1 MRAAGVGWLA
11 WLLCLEA
18 GLATPPI
25 LRLRRERGLLDQ
37 LASLNDEIGALERRR
52 GQGVL
57 QDLMQPVEPQ
67 LERAAEPPVQL
78 FEPQLDRT
86 VEPPVELLEPQLER
100 MVEPPVEL
108 LEPQLERT
116 VEPPVE
122 LLEPVMSQLEAGE
135 APKASPSPVLN
146 AMASPSPAPDP
157 LGSALTLIPSPGPD
171 LLGGLAPDPHLI
183 EFGKCVKELPPIEG
197 QAALSKAISGDVLG
211 ALAELQLPDFTI
223 EAAGAGFFDKFATPL
238 LSVLMDGIKKDLK
251 GLAGVPNPFD
261 FRAALSEVQEAGPTG
276 SLADMV
282 DEEVT
287 AIMKTVDGATK
298 QLHEITT
305 SIVEGMRSQH
315 ANDVVGCAIEH
326 MLSPILP
333 KLEPVLE
340 KATKQGLDTLTGVY
354 KALRM
359 PAQEGSIGESVNL
372 KVGEPSPALAALE
385 KHATGVESSFT
396 SLRSKLLADL
406 SQIVGSIEELERDS
420 KPEPAAQPAQPTA
433 ELIGQI
439 VSTKTKAHW
448 MRDSQGRWTNA
459 ELLPSPV
466 SSPAPMPLPAASPA
480 PQPLTY
486 TEALKLAA
494 ASPAPEPPTYTE
506 ALRLAAASPAAQPPA
521 PQPLSQAQTPQQP
534 ASMPS
539 PADQVTT
546 NTTSTTT
553 TTTTTT
559 GKATTTT
566 DALSSTADTSSATE
580 VSAGSIPDISA
591 GAPTMPDDALPPTAL
606 AAAAQPP
613 TYTEALKLPAASPA
627 AQPPTYTEALKLPAA
642 SPAPQPPTYTEALK
656 LPAASPAPQ
665 PPTYTEALKLA
676 AASPAAQP
684 PTYTEALKLPAASPA
699 AQPPTYTEALKLA
712 AASPA
717 AQPPTYT
724 EALKLAAASPAPQ
737 REPEPQPEQPAQ
749 PEPAEPESAKAK
761 PDASQA
767 QTPQQQAPMPSP
779 ASSPGLMGAG
789 DDDLLMTFLGPI
801 IQGSAQAVTNL
812 ALGKDRRLMVS
823 RVIRSVVAD
832 TCSVVTET
840 LGRNVNVEEPREGM
854 ELFCAFDAKGKVP
867 KVKDLLKAG
876 SVVQIN
882 IVFDELFKHVFMPLM
897 SQVIALVEVVLGDV
911 VTLVDSICGAI
922 PAVVTGIICG
932 VVGIVVGFFVEMVVP
947 GLVESV
953 AISLY
958 EAAREYTVAQAA
970 HWVEAISSNEGEAQ
984 GLTLVDEG
992 VEWVSDMSAQLQPIM
1007 NIVLPIFDQALKGA
1021 LPEVSKAVNNCEQ
1034 QLALVHT
1041 LLARKFGCETEVNA
1055 AVLTGGKPSP
1065 AASPAAS
1072 PTPGL
1077 ERVTVDAT
1085 ATAMAMLAPPLW
1097 ASRSRGPPS
1106 GHIL

>member
-1 MRAAGVGWLA
+1 
-11 WLLCLEA
+11 
-18 GLATPPI
+18 
-25 LRLRRERGLLDQ
+25 
-37 LASLNDEIGALERRR
+37 
-52 GQGVL
+52 
-57 QDLMQPVEPQ
+57 MQPVEPQ

-146 AMASPSPAPDP
+146 AMASPSPALDP

-546 NTTSTTT
+546 TTTSTTT

-627 AQPPTYTEALKLPAA
+627 
-642 SPAPQPPTYTEALK
+642 
-656 LPAASPAPQ
+656 PQ

-684 PTYTEALKLPAASPA
+684 PAP
-699 AQPPTYTEALKLA
+699 QPLTYTEALKLA

>member
-1 MRAAGVGWLA
+1 
-11 WLLCLEA
+11 
-18 GLATPPI
+18 
-25 LRLRRERGLLDQ
+25 
-37 LASLNDEIGALERRR
+37 
-52 GQGVL
+52 
-57 QDLMQPVEPQ
+57 MQPVEPQ

-146 AMASPSPAPDP
+146 AMASPSPALDP

-546 NTTSTTT
+546 TTTSTTT

-627 AQPPTYTEALKLPAA
+627 P
-642 SPAPQPPTYTEALK
+642 
-656 LPAASPAPQ
+656 
-665 PPTYTEALKLA
+665 
-676 AASPAAQP
+676 
-684 PTYTEALKLPAASPA
+684 
-699 AQPPTYTEALKLA
+699 QPPTYTEALKLA